1 MVIKNIGNVVYKDST
16 TINLEN
22 EDNKYI
28 LNKKLNL
35 KTRDLGRQGIAEAR
49 AALANARLLPEVDL
63 DAA

>member
-1 MVIKNIGNVVYKDST
+1 MTRQLRLIEIAPQSPSSA
-16 TINLEN
+16 
-22 EDNKYI
+22 
-28 LNKKLNL
+28 NKKLNL